1 MSDNILD
8 LLEKYQLEL
17 KNDITID
24 DLNMKDRSMV
34 ITAIKHKW
42 VGYLMRHKI
51 DLKKLENGRE
61 LMVNTISEQLLEK
74 PDIQISH
81 AAIRR
86 KAESHETIIKVDEQI
101 EGYKIIIEYLEKVE
115 KVVNSMTWDL
125 KNIIELVKME
135 TQ

>member
-17 KNDITID
+17 KEDIKID
-24 DLNMKDRSMV
+24 ELNMKDRSMA
-34 ITAIKHKW
+34 ITMIKHKW

-74 PDIQISH
+74 PDLQLSH

-86 KAESHETIIKVDEQI
+86 KAESHETIVKVDEQI
-101 EGYKIIIEYLEKVE
+101 EGYKVIIEYLEKIE
-115 KVVNSMTWDL
+115 KVVNGMTWDL

-135 TQ
+135 TT

>member
-8 LLEKYQLEL
+8 LLDKYQLEL

-24 DLNMKDRSMV
+24 EMNMKDRSLF
-34 ITAIKHKW
+34 ITSIKHKW

-74 PDIQISH
+74 PDMQLSH
-81 AAIRR
+81 AAVRR